1 MADNRWSKRL
11 TWTLQLKVMK
21 ILIRGDVAY
30 TFYNFDFS
38 VTFQIF
44 TLILSSSKK
53 VGGGLHYNLIYYIL
67 FFYWR
72 QMSSAR
78 KTWRLMDW
86 SRPSPWRPPCYIS
99 GAIFFFNLKFELW
112 FQIGS
117 YLTFLVSVWTL
128 IITQLKESFF

>member
-1 MADNRWSKRL
+1 
-11 TWTLQLKVMK
+11 
-21 ILIRGDVAY
+21 
-30 TFYNFDFS
+30 
-38 VTFQIF
+38 
-44 TLILSSSKK
+44 
-53 VGGGLHYNLIYYIL
+53 
-67 FFYWR
+67 
-72 QMSSAR
+72 MSSAR

-128 IITQLKESFF
+128 IITQLKESFFKVSIWFGKIFVKYLITFTYSNYFLFWRGSGPLFEQTYNVCDKKNHDDHVCDQTYNIRNKSF